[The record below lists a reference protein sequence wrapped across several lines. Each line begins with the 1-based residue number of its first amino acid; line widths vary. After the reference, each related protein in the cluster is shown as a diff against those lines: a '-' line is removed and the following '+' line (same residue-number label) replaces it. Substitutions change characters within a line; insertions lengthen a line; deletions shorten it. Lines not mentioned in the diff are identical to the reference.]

1 VNRGEVRTGD
11 GGSCDHE
18 GSRDRDGVASR
29 NHDGLVRERLLA
41 KAGNVRVQ
49 NPRSAVAEPEGH
61 RNSDHARDLPI
72 DESVLERTKDGR
84 RA

>member
-1 VNRGEVRTGD
+1 MMGWSG
-11 GGSCDHE
+11 
-18 GSRDRDGVASR
+18 
-29 NHDGLVRERLLA
+29 ERLLA